1 MDEIQNNPNVPDDVK
16 AAISGAM
23 SLTLEEEDA
32 PMEGDAVHVNEEDE
46 FGSYD
51 EEFNLSEAERKS
63 KKSKRRHQTDD
74 EMNDD
79 DGDWLSSRGKRK
91 KKSKKRKA
99 KKEKKKREKERKRK
113 EKQKTELE
121 GEAAGGGTDGMGV
134 DLVEKPKKSRR
145 KRKSADGADLVLNT
159 SIENGNES
167 IDCDKK
173 VKREKRPR
181 AHKVRI
187 PKVPSI
193 AAHIDATIEAVVNG
207 HGEPDDDG
215 DCAGTTIEMKIE
227 VAENVIAR
235 VADEPDADDGYNSSA
250 VNASA
255 SSSNNTLSMGK
266 VDNSGL
272 NQCAS
277 LMKLASETT
286 NTKKKKTATSKSESN
301 AKRKLQFF
309 FLPICYCIHFIEYL
323 ALNMNVYRLDS
334 V

>member
-23 SLTLEEEDA
+23 SLTLEEEEA
-32 PMEGDAVHVNEEDE
+32 PMEGDVVQATEEDE

-51 EEFNLSEAERKS
+51 EEFNLSEADRKS

-74 EMNDD
+74 DMNDD

-121 GEAAGGGTDGMGV
+121 SGTPGGGNNDMGV
-134 DLVEKPKKSRR
+134 DHVEKPKKSRR
-145 KRKSADGADLVLNT
+145 KRKSSDGADVVLST

-167 IDCDKK
+167 IDCDTK

-181 AHKVRI
+181 VHKART
-187 PKVPSI
+187 PKVPST
-193 AAHIDATIEAVVNG
+193 AADIDATIEAVVNG

-227 VAENVIAR
+227 VAEHVIAR

-250 VNASA
+250 ISASV

-272 NQCAS
+272 DQCAS
-277 LMKLASETT
+277 LMRLASETT
-286 NTKKKKTATSKSESN
+286 NTKKKKTASSKSESN
-301 AKRKLQFF
+301 AKRKLQLFS
-309 FLPICYCIHFIEYL
+309 LHL
-323 ALNMNVYRLDS
+323 LL
-334 V
+334 